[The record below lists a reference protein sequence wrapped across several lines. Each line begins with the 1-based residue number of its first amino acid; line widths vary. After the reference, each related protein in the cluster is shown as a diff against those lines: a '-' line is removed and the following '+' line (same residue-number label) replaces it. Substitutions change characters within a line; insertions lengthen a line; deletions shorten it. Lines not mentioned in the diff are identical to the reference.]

1 MKFPSDVD
9 ISPIKIVNLIV
20 AVVEGNGGYS
30 DEKLKS
36 YAGFT
41 ANSLY
46 FDRCVEWGIE
56 LRLVHRRQDDML
68 AAIKEATKR
77 LREGLTDT
85 EKERAFAAALLKYK
99 PFAAFLAFLG
109 RGLSAREAAQRV
121 RAHFDI
127 ENTAEFISNL
137 FSRWGLRV
145 GILKRGVG
153 RNAVAL
159 SDDIKAAQEQLR
171 DTTDSP
177 PESQIARR
185 LKIESVLGPDAF
197 AYLHEDEITDYVEA
211 LDQFSKNPGGAV
223 NKAGAAAEDVLR
235 RIATELGLPGTTKA
249 NGLAELAEA
258 LYNRKDGNG
267 TLDSA
272 IHDKHKKLAHAVAA
286 IRVMGAHGKD
296 KKFMERWSVSP
307 ESALAQI
314 YLSLGLVRGVFA
326 FVKRGGLL
334 EI

>member
-1 MKFPSDVD
+1 MKFPSDGD
-9 ISPIKIVNLIV
+9 ISPTKIVDLIV
-20 AVVEGNGGYS
+20 AVVQGNGSYS

-41 ANSLY
+41 PNSPY

-56 LRLVHRRQDDML
+56 LGWVRRRRDGVL
-68 AAIKEATKR
+68 EALKAARKR
-77 LREGLTDT
+77 MREGLSDN
-85 EKERAFAAALLKYK
+85 EKERAFGAALLKFK
-99 PFAAFLAFLG
+99 PFEAFLAFLG
-109 RGLSAREAAQRV
+109 RGLSAREAARRV
-121 RAHFDI
+121 RAHFEI
-127 ENTAEFISNL
+127 ENASDFISNL

-159 SDDIKAAQEQLR
+159 SDDIKAAQEELKG
-171 DTTDSP
+171 TTDSP

-185 LKIESVLGPDAF
+185 LKIEAVLGPDAF

-211 LDQFSKNPGGAV
+211 LDQFSKNPGVAV

-235 RIATELGLPGTTKA
+235 RIATELGVPATMKA

-258 LYNRKDGNG
+258 LYNRKDANG
-267 TLDSA
+267 TLNSA
-272 IHDKHKKLAHAVAA
+272 IHDKHKKMAHTVAA

-296 KKFMERWSVSP
+296 KRLMERWSVSP

-314 YLSLGLVRGVFA
+314 YLSLGLVRGVYA